1 MFLKGHFALIM
12 WKYSVNW
19 LQWADTLQLRASAS
33 QATRR
38 TLSPEGLVDIIL
50 NILLLNFKDSHA
62 QSFYLWSSA
71 VLSHCIEWSRIENSC
86 ETAVLQV
93 QWQKNK
99 CTMLYNSSFSRREK
113 QTFLSSP
120 EVRTEMLLTKT
131 TARGFILTLMKKTQ
145 FTHKMRAKFKY
156 VTLMNYRLLHKTAIV
171 LSVKSG
177 I

>member
-120 EVRTEMLLTKT
+120 EMRTEMLLTKT